1 MRKKTIPLN
10 IVMTYPVYWSRYK
23 VFRDFI
29 QNFYDAVGFREWQER
44 FCYKYENDRLC
55 MWVNGVTF
63 SYEWLLHIGASTKT
77 EDLSKHNAGYF
88 GEGFKIASLCAL
100 RDFKWHIQMSSDGW
114 TLSVT
119 STSQQIDQR
128 EVSMLAYDV
137 EEKRHEEMSC
147 LELFPI
153 TETEFELF
161 EKVIISFYFIGNPLL
176 GDKIWE
182 GKEGAVYLCKTDEYT
197 SELPYTYKYGRRGTV
212 FCAYQLLGSNPF
224 GLCICLHH
232 YKQRDR
238 ERSELFNFEVI
249 RVFQELCSFVSADG
263 AICIL
268 EKMRRFWNSVP
279 QAHKIDSWV
288 PVIRLLIIRISE
300 SAVATERFRYQYPNL
315 LCVPPLLDLVDKNR
329 RMQARTW
336 LKTQEKSYLL
346 VQISFEILGYPTL
359 EEECEKNG
367 GFTQP
372 DRPDDREN
380 ECMKILEEV
389 IKIIYSDFFCFDQN
403 MPSRKIIQNQTASYH
418 GMARLVKKKKAIVN
432 DKGIYIRNTVCQI
445 YMKRIVFRRE
455 GYFDALATYIHECCH
470 AFGGDSSQAFSLG
483 LTLAMELLMTHFS
496 VVEEYKKKW
505 EDIFELKN

>member
-23 VFRDFI
+23 VFRDYI

-44 FCYKYENDRLC
+44 FCYKYENSRLF

-77 EDLSKHNAGYF
+77 EDLSKQNAGYF

-182 GKEGAVYLCKTDEYT
+182 GKEGAVYLCDTDEYA
-197 SELPYTYKYGRRGTV
+197 SELPYT
-212 FCAYQLLGSNPF
+212 
-224 GLCICLHH
+224 
-232 YKQRDR
+232 
-238 ERSELFNFEVI
+238 
-249 RVFQELCSFVSADG
+249 
-263 AICIL
+263 
-268 EKMRRFWNSVP
+268 
-279 QAHKIDSWV
+279 
-288 PVIRLLIIRISE
+288 
-300 SAVATERFRYQYPNL
+300 
-315 LCVPPLLDLVDKNR
+315 
-329 RMQARTW
+329 
-336 LKTQEKSYLL
+336 
-346 VQISFEILGYPTL
+346 
-359 EEECEKNG
+359 
-367 GFTQP
+367 
-372 DRPDDREN
+372 
-380 ECMKILEEV
+380 
-389 IKIIYSDFFCFDQN
+389 
-403 MPSRKIIQNQTASYH
+403 
-418 GMARLVKKKKAIVN
+418 
-432 DKGIYIRNTVCQI
+432 
-445 YMKRIVFRRE
+445 
-455 GYFDALATYIHECCH
+455 
-470 AFGGDSSQAFSLG
+470 
-483 LTLAMELLMTHFS
+483 
-496 VVEEYKKKW
+496 
-505 EDIFELKN
+505 